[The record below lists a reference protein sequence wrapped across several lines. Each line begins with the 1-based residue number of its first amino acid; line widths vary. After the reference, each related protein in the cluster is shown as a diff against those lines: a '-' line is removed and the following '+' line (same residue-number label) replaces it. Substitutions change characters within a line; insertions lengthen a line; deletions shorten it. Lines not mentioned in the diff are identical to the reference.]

1 MDHFSHLW
9 LFFLMVLGIIVLPG
23 MDMAFVMASS
33 LTGGRRSGL
42 FAVSGIVAG
51 GMCHVVAGVLGLG
64 LLLQL
69 VPGMVHVMLLA
80 GSAYIAWI
88 GWSLIQSTS
97 VFGDLPAVHSHS
109 PWRTFRQAALTCLLN
124 PKAYLFM
131 LAIFPQFLR
140 LEYRLAV
147 AAGDRAGADHCDHAN
162 RGVWLAGA
170 GGRRHA
176 PVAGQPPR
184 GQRCPGAGSWR
195 HADAERGLHRLAGL
209 APAVT
214 VPMVFRRA
222 GPGAPSVPR
231 YCLRGR

>member
-51 GMCHVVAGVLGLG
+51 GICHVVAGVLGLG

-97 VFGDLPAVHSHS
+97 VLGDLPAVHSRS

-140 LEYRLAV
+140 LEYGSLWLQAIALGLIIALTQTGVYGSLAL
-147 AAGDRAGADHCDHAN
+147 AAGSTR
-162 RGVWLAGA
+162 RWLAERPAASVALARAVGA
-170 GGRRHA
+170 MLMLSAAFTAWQG
-176 PVAGQPPR
+176 
-184 GQRCPGAGSWR
+184 WR
-195 HADAERGLHRLAGL
+195 QL
-209 APAVT
+209 
-214 VPMVFRRA
+214 
-222 GPGAPSVPR
+222 
-231 YCLRGR
+231 

>member
-69 VPGMVHVMLLA
+69 VPGMLHVMLLA

-97 VFGDLPAVHSHS
+97 VLGDLPAVHSHS

-140 LEYRLAV
+140 LEYGSLWLQAIALGLIIALTQTGVYGSLAL
-147 AAGDRAGADHCDHAN
+147 AAGGTHR
-162 RGVWLAGA
+162 WLASRPTASIALARAVGA
-170 GGRRHA
+170 MLMLSAAFTAWQG
-176 PVAGQPPR
+176 
-184 GQRCPGAGSWR
+184 WR
-195 HADAERGLHRLAGL
+195 QL
-209 APAVT
+209 
-214 VPMVFRRA
+214 
-222 GPGAPSVPR
+222 
-231 YCLRGR
+231 